1 MMFCVLLTLLQVT
14 LFSQLSNGIETQI
27 ALPLNGTSFRRLT
40 YTLEPRPTSR
50 TGANIAVNSDGS
62 TLILIGGESVATDV
76 TIWSFNLTGFVW
88 SKTSAQLSVTGSC
101 AVQQNDVLYIYGGRT
116 LVDNTPSNKLYKYD
130 LARGSLTQIS
140 TLDHPTD
147 GVSCALVKDELYLF
161 GGGCTNAATV
171 FSLTSQTSKSL
182 TGSMLPP
189 APVMAVSSLQTE
201 NEVFLWGGAWACGGS
216 GSAVWRLDIE
226 KQVWAKDEVGPR
238 FPSNRT
244 FFNAVLDQ
252 TSTHPQILI
261 FGGLDASS
269 GMALSD
275 TWSYDTVEKK

>member
-1 MMFCVLLTLLQVT
+1 
-14 LFSQLSNGIETQI
+14 
-27 ALPLNGTSFRRLT
+27 
-40 YTLEPRPTSR
+40 
-50 TGANIAVNSDGS
+50 
-62 TLILIGGESVATDV
+62 
-76 TIWSFNLTGFVW
+76 
-88 SKTSAQLSVTGSC
+88 
-101 AVQQNDVLYIYGGRT
+101 
-116 LVDNTPSNKLYKYD
+116 
-130 LARGSLTQIS
+130 
-140 TLDHPTD
+140 
-147 GVSCALVKDELYLF
+147 
-161 GGGCTNAATV
+161 
-171 FSLTSQTSKSL
+171 
-182 TGSMLPP
+182 MLPP